1 MCHKDIAITKT
12 EETQVLD
19 KYWGIP
25 EVTDQLK
32 ISVYKHSMEI
42 LNSFIS
48 GKLVNQDILADIVI
62 IILGLHNY
70 VRQIESNEND
80 EIR

>member
-1 MCHKDIAITKT
+1 MCYKDIAITKT